1 MDKNYK
7 ALCVLARDVYNISS
21 VLSEYCKKSSNE
33 EVAKIQTIA
42 KILHKKADEM
52 NFECMKFE
60 EYFNTQS
67 AL

>member
-1 MDKNYK
+1 MDKKYK
-7 ALCVLARDVYNISS
+7 LLCTLAEDIYNISS
-21 VLSEYCKKSSNE
+21 VLCEFCKKSDDE

-60 EYFNTQS
+60 TGE
-67 AL
+67 LK